1 MTVDQ
6 RWMITGEVAD
16 RMGVSRSTVRRWL
29 KDDRLSGN
37 RIGKRWLVLRP
48 ISPEL
53 TVKEAA
59 QLLRAHPDTVRR
71 WLAEGRLPG
80 RRVGKQWRIPQA
92 DVIAL
97 IEGAPPSGYTIGD
110 N

>member
-1 MTVDQ
+1 MTPEQ
-6 RWMITGEVAD
+6 RWMTTDEAAQNL
-16 RMGVSRSTVRRWL
+16 GVSRSTVRRWL
-29 KDDRLSGN
+29 KEHRLSGN

-48 ISPEL
+48 TDADL

-80 RRVGKQWRIPQA
+80 YRAGRQWRISQTQ
-92 DVIAL
+92 VISL
-97 IEGAPPSGYTIGD
+97 IEGTTTTGYEIS
-110 N
+110 NN